1 MVNQKTDL
9 LKLSI
14 IDKYVVG
21 LRCSVW
27 HLVLRFMNSHNMS
40 AMWMATMATMDRWLG
55 GQVQNLS
62 DNNRQIFNGCSWP
75 HFAHWVPEKA
85 AISATKSVV
94 ARALLWSGGD
104 SQWNEIWKMSNFQQQ
119 KMQDWRKT
127 SFLSI
132 TQSQNKWDQLRH
144 RDSFCKGQL
153 GSWIEAAQYFG
164 EEKQ

>member
-1 MVNQKTDL
+1 MGVAGHILHIGFQKRL
-9 LKLSI
+9 QYQQQKASLQELFCG
-14 IDKYVVG
+14 VG
-21 LRCSVW
+21 GI
-27 HLVLRFMNSHNMS
+27 HN
-40 AMWMATMATMDRWLG
+40 
-55 GQVQNLS
+55 
-62 DNNRQIFNGCSWP
+62 
-75 HFAHWVPEKA
+75 E
-85 AISATKSVV
+85 TK
-94 ARALLWSGGD
+94 
-104 SQWNEIWKMSNFQQQ
+104 IWKMSNFQQQ